1 MTDIIKTGF
10 KDLDDQVSIL
20 KPGHLIVVAGRPAMG
35 KTAFVISIASH
46 IIIDINK
53 KVLFFRLDNNIEQ
66 TINRIFCHVF
76 DCRISGE
83 DDEIVFCK
91 IESESRCV
99 FSIAEN
105 LLTDGHTDLISI
117 INRCKEEVREEGIK
131 LLIIDYLQL
140 IKFDKDINIST
151 ELKNLA
157 VELNIP
163 IICTSQLSRKP
174 EERFDKRPVITDL
187 IDYYPI
193 EQNID
198 TFISIYREEYYNED
212 SISENV
218 DIHISTVENNIDKDV
233 DINLSF
239 KKETAS
245 FKKETTSFKNF

>member
-1 MTDIIKTGF
+1 MIKTGF
-10 KDLDDQVSIL
+10 KDLDDQISIL

-46 IIIDINK
+46 ISIDINK
-53 KVLFFRLDNNIEQ
+53 KVLFFCLDIQQTSKRIICNTFDYGIDEKNYEEVITKHEEMDVFKILKNFSIDDRLDLN
-66 TINRIFCHVF
+66 
-76 DCRISGE
+76 
-83 DDEIVFCK
+83 
-91 IESESRCV
+91 
-99 FSIAEN
+99 
-105 LLTDGHTDLISI
+105 SI
-117 INRCKEEVREEGIK
+117 IFRSKKEIIEEDLK
-131 LLIIDYLQL
+131 LLIIDCIQL
-140 IKFDKDINIST
+140 VKFDKDIDIST
-151 ELKNLA
+151 VLKNLA

-163 IICTSQLSRKP
+163 IICTSQMSRKS

-187 IDYYPI
+187 IDYSPI

-218 DIHISTVENNIDKDV
+218 DIHISTVENNIAKDV